1 MVGISGSI
9 MCCLDWKF
17 GKLISYIFLIDHQ
30 SWFVNLCNDNQIRSY
45 SRFLKCAWMS
55 TKVFCYQVQM
65 KNSNFTN
72 MLLDGDPCTV
82 ASNIDGY
89 IPLRF
94 EPFSTIIIQ
103 GKQSNPIIPSHHHDS
118 DSDQQD
124 VKFQDSSNKSVC

>member
-1 MVGISGSI
+1 MI
-9 MCCLDWKF
+9 
-17 GKLISYIFLIDHQ
+17 
-30 SWFVNLCNDNQIRSY
+30 IRSEVIADFKNVHEWAQKFFVTKFKWKTATLQ
-45 SRFLKCAWMS
+45 FL
-55 TKVFCYQVQM
+55 
-65 KNSNFTN
+65 
-72 MLLDGDPCTV
+72 LLDGDPCTV

-124 VKFQDSSNKSVC
+124 VKFHDSSNKSVC